1 MGLYSLVLGVGMG
14 MGSLLG
20 SYSYVTLGL
29 EGIALLA
36 LVIFTVSLALYAVLR
51 ITLIARR

>member
-1 MGLYSLVLGVGMG
+1 
-14 MGSLLG
+14 LG

-29 EGIALLA
+29 GGIALLA